1 MPAKKIIQREMPKV
15 GLHETIIPYEEVVRK
30 VNEKSV
36 IIYGNVQ
43 GKRIPSRILE
53 EYIQEAVREGA
64 RNLHIYADGQHGIGG
79 RIYPQGEPVK
89 ITIEGPVGQRCGS
102 MGMFGTEIVVKY
114 KRQGWSF

>member
-89 ITIEGPVGQRCGS
+89 ITIERTCW
-102 MGMFGTEIVVKY
+102 TEMWFNGNVRNRDSCK
-114 KRQGWSF
+114 GWSF